1 MSRAVRQICRQ
12 AFETFD
18 IVRIYAEPYAYNK
31 GIRGVLEKAG
41 FRLEGVMRDSV
52 YKNGKVID
60 SCLYALLKGEQLP

>member
-31 GIRGVLEKAG
+31 SSRGMLEKAG

>member
-31 GIRGVLEKAG
+31 GSRGVLEKAG